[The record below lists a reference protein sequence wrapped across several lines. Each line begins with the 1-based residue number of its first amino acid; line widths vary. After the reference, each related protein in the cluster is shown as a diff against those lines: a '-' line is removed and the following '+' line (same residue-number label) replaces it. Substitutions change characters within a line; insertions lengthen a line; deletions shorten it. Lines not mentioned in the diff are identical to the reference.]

1 MKAELRQETD
11 QDDKEEYVQPTETI
25 QRQIGVR
32 GISAMLAVKSIG

>member
-11 QDDKEEYVQPTETI
+11 HDDDKESMQPTESI